1 MDSPFTENNEQEI
14 LVTVTENAPAVF
26 PPETDD
32 NIASETDSNILKE
45 MDGSIVK
52 IENLQVVYNPG
63 KTNEAKALTDIKIDV
78 YPEEYVMIF
87 GPSGCGKSTLLN
99 IIAGLETPS
108 DGTVIV
114 TGQDLRKLTPRQ
126 MATFHREKLGMIFQ
140 AYNLIPTLNVL
151 DNIILP
157 QIFERV
163 IGKKRKERGRELLS
177 RLGLDDFGKR
187 LPQELSGGQQQR
199 VGIARALVN
208 DPAIILADEA
218 VGNLDSESAKNVLEI
233 LRRLNADEKKTII
246 SVTHN
251 PEHLFYAD
259 RIFYMKDG
267 MVIKTEINRDKR
279 KPEIEKKETEERQKG
294 RTSLDLLLQA
304 YPDLSGM
311 QLHTMLAPFKAK
323 VLANYLISQFESDE
337 IQKLEALI
345 TDRLLDRI
353 DKKELLNKLDIPVSE
368 GGLGLNSATAIH
380 FSNVVEDV
388 VDKAEFLKNE
398 YSLIEKAE
406 PDPVRLTIDKL
417 RKSLLDDYV
426 GQVTLGQ
433 IEAINKGI
441 EYRLFNKINREEFRE
456 FLDRSFT
463 DGGAGLNRKTAKKF
477 AKKLEI
483 IILTEFGREEKPA
496 EQNLDNK

>member
-1 MDSPFTENNEQEI
+1 MEVTITKNNEQTI
-14 LVTVTENAPAVF
+14 PASDTEAKNTS
-26 PPETDD
+26 TDFSHTL
-32 NIASETDSNILKE
+32 N
-45 MDGSIVK
+45 GSIVK
-52 IENLQVVYNPG
+52 IENLNVVYNPG
-63 KTNEAKALTDIKIDV
+63 KTNEAKALTNIKIDI
-78 YPEEYVMIF
+78 YPEEYVIIF

-99 IIAGLETPS
+99 IIAGLEAPS
-108 DGTVIV
+108 EGTVIV
-114 TGQDLRKLTPRQ
+114 AEQDLGELNARQ
-126 MATFHREKLGMIFQ
+126 MATFHRERIGMIFQ

-163 IGKKRKERGRELLS
+163 TGKKRKERGRELLGK
-177 RLGLDDFGKR
+177 LGIEDFSKR

-208 DPAIILADEA
+208 NPAIILADEA

-233 LRRLNADEKKTII
+233 LRKLNTDEKKTII

-267 MVIKTEINRDKR
+267 MVIKTEVNHEKR
-279 KPEIEKKETEERQKG
+279 KPEIEKKGTEEKYRE
-294 RTSLDLLLQA
+294 RTPLDLLLQA

-323 VLANYLISQFESDE
+323 VLANHLISQFESDE
-337 IQKLEALI
+337 IQKLEIVI

-353 DKKELLNKLDIPVSE
+353 DKNGLIRKLDIPASE
-368 GGLGLNSATAIH
+368 GGLGLNSTTAMH
-380 FSNVVEDV
+380 FSNIIEEV
-388 VDKAEFLKNE
+388 VDKAEFLKKE
-398 YSLIEKAE
+398 FSLIEKEE
-406 PDPVRLTIDKL
+406 PDPVDLTVSKL
-417 RKSLLDDYV
+417 RKYLLDDYA
-426 GQVTLGQ
+426 GHITLGQ

-456 FLDRSFT
+456 FLDRSFAN
-463 DGGAGLNRKTAKKF
+463 GGAGLNQKTAKKF
-477 AKKLEI
+477 SKKLEI
-483 IILTEFGREEKPA
+483 IILTEFGKEDKPT
-496 EQNLDNK
+496 D